1 MSKRK
6 HGVHVPNELRVRG
19 IKMIREGARGSEIAR
34 TLGVSSA
41 TVSRWGSELRK
52 ETKANGKANGTN
64 GTGNSPTAYLAKQ
77 LEVISKMIR
86 ERLPEIAQLHL
97 TATDDGKATVD
108 YILRQTTLVKGS
120 VKL

>member
-1 MSKRK
+1 MNKRK
-6 HGVHVPNELRVRG
+6 HGIHVPNELRVRG
-19 IKMIREGARGSEIAR
+19 IKMIREGTRGSEIAR

-52 ETKANGKANGTN
+52 ETKTSRGSGS
-64 GTGNSPTAYLAKQ
+64 SPTAYLAKQ

-86 ERLPEIAQLHL
+86 EKLPEIAQLRL
-97 TATDDGKATVD
+97 TASDDGKATVE
-108 YILRQTTLVKGS
+108 YVLRQTTLVKGS